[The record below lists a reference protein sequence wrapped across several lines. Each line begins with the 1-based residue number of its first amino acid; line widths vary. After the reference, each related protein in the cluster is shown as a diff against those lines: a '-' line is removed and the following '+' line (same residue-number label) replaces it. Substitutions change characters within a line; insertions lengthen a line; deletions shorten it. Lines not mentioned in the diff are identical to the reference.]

1 MGLITLLILIK
12 SNTDNSKINIII
24 TTIIIIK
31 IIKIMNIITII
42 IRMVAKTIA
51 ITKVIKNKEN
61 NKALWASSK

>member
-1 MGLITLLILIK
+1 
-12 SNTDNSKINIII
+12 
-24 TTIIIIK
+24 
-31 IIKIMNIITII
+31 MNIITII